1 MARAEL
7 DWSVLRGAAW
17 LLVGA
22 CVVSGGLLW
31 GSRQFATQMR
41 EEHQHN
47 HGEFLVVSAKYIA
60 AGDEEQVIRT
70 YLPKYEEF
78 TRQGVVG
85 LEQRLN
91 WMEALRAASQDLK
104 LPSVRYDIHP
114 QEVYTGMFPARSGRF
129 QVYASRMQLTLGLL
143 HEEDLLRLLAKL
155 RDTAVGLFTVEK
167 CTLRR
172 VAGGIEPDPNRAN
185 LDAECTLAWLTMRE
199 ADHDQRQVSGF
210 R

>member
-1 MARAEL
+1 MARAQL
-7 DWSVLRGAAW
+7 DCSVLRGAAW

-41 EEHQHN
+41 EEHQHH
-47 HGEFLVVSAKYIA
+47 HGDFLVVSAKYIA

-70 YLPKYEEF
+70 YLPKYEEL
-78 TRQGVVG
+78 TRKGVVG

-91 WMEALRAASQDLK
+91 WMEALRAASQELR

-114 QEVYTGMFPARSGRF
+114 QEVYAGTFTARPGRF
-129 QVYASRMQLTLGLL
+129 QVYASRMELALGLL
-143 HEEDLLRLLAKL
+143 HEEDLLRLFATL
-155 RDTAVGLFTVEK
+155 REKAMGVFTVEK
-167 CTLRR
+167 CTVRR
-172 VAGGIEPDPNRAN
+172 VAEGIEPDPNRAN

-199 ADHDQRQVSGF
+199 ADHDPTQMNGF